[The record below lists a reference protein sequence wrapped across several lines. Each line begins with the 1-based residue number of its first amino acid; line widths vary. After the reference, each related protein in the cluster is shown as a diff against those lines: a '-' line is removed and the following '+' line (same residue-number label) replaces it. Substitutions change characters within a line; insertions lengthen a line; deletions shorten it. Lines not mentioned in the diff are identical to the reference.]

1 LFTLAI
7 VFENRRSVLGYF
19 FPQSRLCIIFGKNMF
34 GNILGDF
41 FTNSSGHPD
50 FAPIFALFHLSIPIE
65 STQPI
70 KADKKCSAKCTD
82 NRVTS

>member
-1 LFTLAI
+1 LPNLRKI
-7 VFENRRSVLGYF
+7 LGYF
-19 FPQSRLCIIFGKNMF
+19 FHGKSNAKNRLGHN
-34 GNILGDF
+34 LADF

-70 KADKKCSAKCTD
+70 KADKNVLQSAPT
-82 NRVTS
+82 TG